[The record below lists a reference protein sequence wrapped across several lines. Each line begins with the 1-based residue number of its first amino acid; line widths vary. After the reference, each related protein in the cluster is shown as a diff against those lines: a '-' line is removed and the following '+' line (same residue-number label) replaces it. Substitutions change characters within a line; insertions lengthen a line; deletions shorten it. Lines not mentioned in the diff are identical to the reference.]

1 MKERRTTMG
10 CQLARR
16 AISRAEDRGEETPRW
31 VARHTAR
38 CGSCRDFALFTA
50 SLRARLADEKPALL
64 SAVPDFPV
72 GGAAW
77 ASAAEARGERKGLGR
92 RLVLHPA
99 PAVAAALVLVAAGVL
114 LFRVARQEA
123 VPSPQDTAAVLAALR
138 SVAAAPAAFPEAVAS
153 AETSLDKE
161 RRVLEASL
169 ASAVEY
175 LQARLNVKIERRKP
189 ASKSS

>member
-1 MKERRTTMG
+1 MKEGRMTMV
-10 CQLARR
+10 CHLVRR
-16 AISRAEDRGEETPRW
+16 AISRAEDHRGETPRW

-50 SLRARLADEKPALL
+50 SLKTRLADEKPALL

-77 ASAAEARGERKGLGR
+77 AAAGEARGERQGLGR
-92 RLVLHPA
+92 RLVLHPF
-99 PAVAAALVLVAAGVL
+99 PAVASALVLVAAGVL
-114 LFRVARQEA
+114 LFRVLRQDTM
-123 VPSPQDTAAVLAALR
+123 SPPRDTAAALAAMRTVL
-138 SVAAAPAAFPEAVAS
+138 AAPAAFPEAVAG
-153 AETSLDKE
+153 AETSLEKE

-175 LQARLNVKIERRKP
+175 LQARLNIRIERREP
-189 ASKSS
+189 PKSL